1 MTREQIGHGPE
12 QDDLWSV
19 GEQSATSPQETNVD
33 HLSPTAVNI
42 FHTRHAHHRNNSMS
56 MRAKSRA
63 SAIAQHASP
72 SGYALFG
79 KLAKIKYRL
88 HNSVRV
94 VVRHVVAARDESV
107 VNQTSEPLTVGLD
120 ALRHHHRILR
130 RVQND
135 RRNGDLR
142 LGRQLSLDLA
152 IHRIARRQTIPMP
165 IRVDHHIHEVRVI
178 EGQRGPD
185 RNPRL
190 GTDGPEPIPATA
202 APSAHA
208 GSEPN
213 RRGPARHESSTDTRR
228 GFPPVAAPA
237 RRSPQCP
244 ESRNRRQR
252 PAHRSAQATAPQ
264 QYTLPCHPNR
274 NRQQPHSKPEP
285 IDHLDRIPTNRR
297 LLTTPRY
304 HIRQKPGRAEAAQ
317 IGRDNPPASS
327 CESVRDGHIRPR
339 VVRKA
344 MQQQHRPP
352 TRRTRSLRHNR

>member
-1 MTREQIGHGPE
+1 
-12 QDDLWSV
+12 
-19 GEQSATSPQETNVD
+19 
-33 HLSPTAVNI
+33 
-42 FHTRHAHHRNNSMS
+42 MS
-56 MRAKSRA
+56 MCAKSGA
-63 SAIAQHASP
+63 SAIAQHADP
-72 SGYALFG
+72 PLRPIRQ
-79 KLAKIKYRL
+79 LAKIKYRL

-94 VVRHVVAARDESV
+94 VVRHVVAARDKSV

-152 IHRIARRQTIPMP
+152 VHRIARRQTIPMT

-178 EGQRGPD
+178 EGQRSPIEILGWERTARSPFPPQLP
-185 RNPRL
+185 RQLTPVASQTSAAPLAMKVVLIPGAAFLRWQRRL
-190 GTDGPEPIPATA
+190 GEARNVLNLVTADSDQPADPLRPQRRSNTRCPAT
-202 APSAHA
+202 PI
-208 GSEPN
+208 ETDNN
-213 RRGPARHESSTDTRR
+213 RTP
-228 GFPPVAAPA
+228 
-237 RRSPQCP
+237 
-244 ESRNRRQR
+244 
-252 PAHRSAQATAPQ
+252 
-264 QYTLPCHPNR
+264 
-274 NRQQPHSKPEP
+274 KPEP

-297 LLTTPRY
+297 LLTSPRY

-317 IGRDNPPASS
+317 IGRDNPAASS